1 MPESI
6 SINTSGRPSNET
18 MARILEEVCDK
29 MEESAEQLFT
39 IAELQHEME
48 CLAGS
53 DHVYSKTFIK
63 HKLEE
68 RYENMFSC

>member
-6 SINTSGRPSNET
+6 SINTSGQSSNET
-18 MARILEEVCDK
+18 MVRVFDEVCDEI
-29 MEESAEQLFT
+29 EESVEQLFT

-53 DHVYSKTFIK
+53 DHVYSKKSIK
-63 HKLEE
+63 
-68 RYENMFSC
+68 